1 MKERAYISK
10 NIKIP
15 VWLFVLSFNFLA
27 FLAGVGCLRALMLMK
42 IYPDNNIIPYQ
53 GLFCGLAAIGI
64 ALFKNKCLE
73 KGAYLENPETKKGT
87 YISQKEYKTLIEFDS
102 IQTAKKIRD
111 TEEERKI
118 KIEEEFARN
127 LAEAMQKLELIK

>member
-1 MKERAYISK
+1 MKGRAYISK

-64 ALFKNKCLE
+64 ALFKNKRLE

-87 YISQKEYKTLIEFDS
+87 YVSQKEYKTLIEFDN
-102 IQTAKKIRD
+102 IQTAKKISD
-111 TEEERKI
+111 AEEDRKI
-118 KIEEEFARN
+118 KIKEEFARN
-127 LAEAMQKLELIK
+127 LADAMQKLELIK

>member
-1 MKERAYISK
+1 MKEKAYISK

-15 VWLFVLSFNFLA
+15 VWLFSLSFNFLA
-27 FLAGVGCLRALMLMK
+27 FLAGVGCLRALMFMK

-53 GLFCGLAAIGI
+53 GFLCGIAAIGI

-73 KGAYLENPETKKGT
+73 KGVYLENPKTKKGT